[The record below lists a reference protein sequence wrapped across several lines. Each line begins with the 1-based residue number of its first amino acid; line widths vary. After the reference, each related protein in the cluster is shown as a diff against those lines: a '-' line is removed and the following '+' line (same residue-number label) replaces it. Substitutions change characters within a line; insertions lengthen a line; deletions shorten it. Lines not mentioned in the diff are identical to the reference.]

1 MRIDKEMR
9 LVVEEIARVCL
20 EREDICRYIGHELDL
35 SEQYLDEVYAVLEKL
50 LNEEKPKKEGEAE

>member
-1 MRIDKEMR
+1 MRIGKEMR

-35 SEQYLDEVYAVLEKL
+35 SDEYLDEIYKVLEAL
-50 LNEEKPKKEGEAE
+50 LNKEEV